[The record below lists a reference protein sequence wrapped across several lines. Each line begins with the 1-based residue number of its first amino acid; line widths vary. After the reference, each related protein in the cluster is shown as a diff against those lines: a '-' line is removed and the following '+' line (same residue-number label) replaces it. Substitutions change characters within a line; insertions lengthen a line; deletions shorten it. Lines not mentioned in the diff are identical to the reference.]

1 MRTSKFTP
9 EQMVAI
15 CRQGESGVPV
25 GPQNVRRRVCRS
37 DDGVHLGRSRF
48 LWTLDKKELTSDRDD
63 DDDAASG
70 RSA

>member
-25 GPQNVRRRVCRS
+25 VEVCRLHGIS
-37 DDGVHLGRSRF
+37 EQTYYLYGRLPARKS
-48 LWTLDKKELTSDRDD
+48 
-63 DDDAASG
+63 
-70 RSA
+70 